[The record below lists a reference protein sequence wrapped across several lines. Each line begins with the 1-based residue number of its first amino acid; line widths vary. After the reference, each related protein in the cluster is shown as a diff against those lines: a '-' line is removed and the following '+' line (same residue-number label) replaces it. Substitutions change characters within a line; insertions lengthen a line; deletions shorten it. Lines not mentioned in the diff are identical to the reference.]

1 MEQAP
6 IVINT
11 GSASGMNWWL
21 WGTVILVG
29 AIAVGA
35 VVLTVWSHNTNA
47 NNMAD
52 LADNTATSLTNLN
65 TTINNVNSANRTLK
79 QQIDLNNTTVRDYVV
94 NFNNHITTVEKKI
107 DNNIEAVNVLKE
119 NYEKITALN
128 NANVL
133 ELSKKSLEIT
143 QKAASTLQEMSEISS
158 TSEGV
163 VVGIAKIYDV
173 IKNYGE
179 RLTVVETKIDSLAE
193 STTPRLIFRA
203 SKAINPNPTNE

>member
-1 MEQAP
+1 
-6 IVINT
+6 
-11 GSASGMNWWL
+11 
-21 WGTVILVG
+21 
-29 AIAVGA
+29 
-35 VVLTVWSHNTNA
+35 
-47 NNMAD
+47 MAD